1 MYTIAGLI
9 ETPNVI
15 FDDDGTETTLHK
27 IEHTYVMFG
36 KEHTEVIAEFNYL
49 DHAVLV
55 FRDAYDNSVGGGLGG
70 GEFQT
75 IRLIVAANRV
85 EL

>member
-1 MYTIAGLI
+1 MATIQDLI

-15 FDDDGTETTLHK
+15 FDDDSKVDTTHK
-27 IEHTYVMFG
+27 IEHTFYMFG
-36 KEHTEVIAEFNYL
+36 RESTEVIAEFRYL

-55 FRDAYDNSVGGGLGG
+55 FRDAYDNSVSGGMGG
-70 GEFQT
+70 SEFQT
-75 IRLIVAANRV
+75 IRLIVAANAV